1 MLTAGDDEGE
11 AEAEE
16 AEGDFLCRAESAWA
30 RRWTAAC
37 RAGRMTLVSAVMG
50 CWSGVDDVGVV
61 GGSGKDADGEVV
73 EDIEGVG
80 LVGVEAALGVVV
92 VVEIGRRE

>member
-1 MLTAGDDEGE
+1 M
-11 AEAEE
+11 
-16 AEGDFLCRAESAWA
+16 R
-30 RRWTAAC
+30 
-37 RAGRMTLVSAVMG
+37 
-50 CWSGVDDVGVV
+50 CWSGVDDVGVA

-92 VVEIGRRE
+92 VVEVGRRE